1 MKSFYIL
8 LILFCAKLNL
18 SAQDEEFKKLKNN
31 FDRFRNEEKND
42 SVLITAK
49 QMNVWALKNNGDT
62 SVAYI
67 SSFISIGAA
76 FSSLNQI
83 DSALFY
89 FKVSLMKFKNE
100 NLIQHSRYVDCLN
113 NLDLT
118 YRLMG
123 DYKSAELYCKEALEI
138 RRKLLGEFHLL
149 YSSSLSNLGSLYTEM
164 GEYELAMLNIQQ
176 SLRIIEKKYGLKHL
190 EYAKGLRRLYTLCW
204 KKGDFMSAE
213 AYIKESLEIIKKEL
227 GDQHPEYAKSLNNLG
242 VLYKEKG
249 NYKSAEK
256 YYILSLEIVKK
267 ELGTQHPDYAKSLNN
282 LGVLY
287 KGIGD
292 YKSAVKYL
300 KESLEIRKKALGTQH
315 PDYAK
320 SLNNLGVL
328 YKGIGD
334 YKSAELYIK
343 ESLEIRKKALG
354 DQHPDYANS
363 LNNLGVLYNEMG
375 NYKSAEANIKES
387 LEIVKKALGT
397 QHPDYAKSLNNLGV
411 LYKGIGDYKSAEL
424 YIKESL
430 EIIKKALGVQHPDYA
445 NSLNNLGNLY
455 KDMSIYKASEVYIK
469 ESLEIRKKT
478 LGDKHPDYV
487 KSLSNLA
494 SLYSISNRVSEALF
508 YYETSFNNLNKNIC
522 LDFEWL
528 NEKEKELYW
537 KRNSM
542 LYNDIDH
549 FSSVN
554 KNDFPRLTCL
564 SYNGNLFTK
573 SKLLED
579 KISKENDLAE
589 IVELREKLSFLRK
602 KLAKLIED
610 DEGSNYKKLEDEAN
624 LIDSKLTLMWDEY
637 ATQKKNLSITW
648 DQVQANLAGD
658 EAAIEFVRYKSDK
671 DSQYYYNALIVRKTD
686 VYPILVPLCSE
697 NQLKGILKKGFS
709 AYYPLVWAPM
719 DGYLKEIKTIYY
731 SPVGLLNT
739 IPFAAL
745 YPQKNGGD
753 EVTFDKKTKKIV
765 SKTESDANYLMNRYT
780 LHQLS
785 STRYLAMGL
794 KENSTNKID
803 KSIALIGG
811 VNYDFIPGE
820 SKKTIKK
827 EMQLASREANISKPL
842 EYLQGTKI
850 EVETIGKSMQK
861 NGWSTSLLE
870 NDSATEDNLIKFENQ
885 AAKGI
890 LHIATH
896 GFAFPNIKELPP
908 NSDSSISN
916 NNFCYYTNPLQRC
929 GLILAG
935 ANWTWMGRDD
945 LKNKNPEAEDGI
957 LTAAQ
962 VALLNL
968 RKTKLVVLSAC
979 ETGLGKIEGS
989 EGVIGLTRA
998 FKLAGV
1004 EQLIV
1009 SLWEVPDKETMELMT
1024 IFYEDLSR
1032 TQNAII
1038 SFEKAQKIMSL
1049 KYPTRPDMWAGFV
1062 LIR

>member
-18 SAQDEEFKKLKNN
+18 SAQDDDYKSLNTKYNRLRKEEKQDSALLLAKQLNAWILKNEGDTGVNYSMSCFKIGNSFFSLRHFDSAFYYYKFCLIKLKDQNKNKSLKYFDFAWIIAEKYQTINDFNN
-31 FDRFRNEEKND
+31 AELYYTQVLKYKREIFKDDKTKYLKDLNKVGTFYFKFGKLKASKEIFVEKLNIVKDNYSEESEEYNDACNNLAIVLEEIGENKESESLRLESIEREKRIGKTASLSYANLTHNLATYYHKND
-42 SVLITAK
+42 KFREAK
-49 QMNVWALKNNGDT
+49 NLYLEALKVYEINKDT
-62 SVAYI
+62 SVNYLTILTNVATLFKDMGDYDESKKTYLKALKLFQNKAKGNETI
-67 SSFISIGAA
+67 EYTNLLIQIGNLYYYKNKYQEAELSFIEALSILSKKYSNSSNYPIAIGNYGDLLRNKGDFINAEAYLKSSIDLKTKIYGPNNTKICSNLISLSKIYATNNNLTAALSVYNKSLEITKAAYGVMSIQHAKDLSGYSILLAKANENNEA
-76 FSSLNQI
+76 FSS
-83 DSALFY
+83 F
-89 FKVSLMKFKNE
+89 
-100 NLIQHSRYVDCLN
+100 NLC
-113 NLDLT
+113 
-118 YRLMG
+118 
-123 DYKSAELYCKEALEI
+123 
-138 RRKLLGEFHLL
+138 F
-149 YSSSLSNLGSLYTEM
+149 
-164 GEYELAMLNIQQ
+164 
-176 SLRIIEKKYGLKHL
+176 
-190 EYAKGLRRLYTLCW
+190 
-204 KKGDFMSAE
+204 
-213 AYIKESLEIIKKEL
+213 EIINK
-227 GDQHPEYAKSLNNLG
+227 DITLN
-242 VLYKEKG
+242 
-249 NYKSAEK
+249 
-256 YYILSLEIVKK
+256 
-267 ELGTQHPDYAKSLNN
+267 
-282 LGVLY
+282 
-287 KGIGD
+287 
-292 YKSAVKYL
+292 
-300 KESLEIRKKALGTQH
+300 
-315 PDYAK
+315 
-320 SLNNLGVL
+320 
-328 YKGIGD
+328 
-334 YKSAELYIK
+334 
-343 ESLEIRKKALG
+343 
-354 DQHPDYANS
+354 
-363 LNNLGVLYNEMG
+363 
-375 NYKSAEANIKES
+375 
-387 LEIVKKALGT
+387 
-397 QHPDYAKSLNNLGV
+397 
-411 LYKGIGDYKSAEL
+411 
-424 YIKESL
+424 
-430 EIIKKALGVQHPDYA
+430 
-445 NSLNNLGNLY
+445 
-455 KDMSIYKASEVYIK
+455 
-469 ESLEIRKKT
+469 
-478 LGDKHPDYV
+478 
-487 KSLSNLA
+487 
-494 SLYSISNRVSEALF
+494 
-508 YYETSFNNLNKNIC
+508 
-522 LDFEWL
+522 FEWL
-528 NEKEKELYW
+528 NDKEKELYW
-537 KRNSM
+537 
-542 LYNDIDH
+542 
-549 FSSVN
+549 N
-554 KNDFPRLTCL
+554 KNKFFYNSINQFATNNTIKFPQVNGLN
-564 SYNGNLFTK
+564 YNSNLFTK
-573 SKLLED
+573 GKLLEA

-589 IVELREKLSFLRK
+589 IVELREKLSFIRK
-602 KLAKLIED
+602 KLAKLDEND
-610 DEGSNYKKLEDEAN
+610 DVKHYNKLDEEAN
-624 LIDSKLTLMWDEY
+624 LLDSKLTQLWSEY
-637 ATQKKNLSITW
+637 ANQKKNLSITW
-648 DQVQANLAGD
+648 NQVQKNLTEN
-658 EAAIEFVRYKSDK
+658 EAAIEFARYKSDK
-671 DSQYYYNALIVRKTD
+671 DSQFYYNALIVRKTD

-697 NQLKGILKKGFS
+697 NQLKGILNKGFS

>member
-213 AYIKESLEIIKKEL
+213 AYIKESLEIIKKAL

-267 ELGTQHPDYAKSLNN
+267 E
-282 LGVLY
+282 
-287 KGIGD
+287 
-292 YKSAVKYL
+292 
-300 KESLEIRKKALGTQH
+300 LGTQH

-424 YIKESL
+424 
-430 EIIKKALGVQHPDYA
+430 
-445 NSLNNLGNLY
+445 
-455 KDMSIYKASEVYIK
+455 YIK

-624 LIDSKLTLMWDEY
+624 LIDSKLTLLWDEY